1 MPSSRSAHPMP
12 GPASHSLGLGSE
24 CEGVSKS
31 CFTPFEFARGSCFET
46 DAGGSQ
52 RETWNL
58 GRPGPA
64 HPRCRRGCGKLTCLH
79 SGSRSDV
86 FPGEQEQKGKQSH
99 SGSLHSVPQTTRL
112 PPTVSCRSHRRVWDR
127 APVSEMGG
135 PGHLVPTTGLWS
147 REEQA
152 LVAST
157 LGLSW
162 SLCPLS
168 RTARVWCR
176 GDPGSPVGVSPCKGL
191 PPRGEHRIEERA
203 PSAYTRCSHT
213 QEPPSAVLE
222 TGQSVHSRPS

>member
-1 MPSSRSAHPMP
+1 MGAGFTAWGACGTGATRRGHAARTHGRCTGHVGTRSVTHGDNTMPSSRSAHPMP

-24 CEGVSKS
+24 CESVSKS

-58 GRPGPA
+58 GLPGPA

-157 LGLSW
+157 LL
-162 SLCPLS
+162 
-168 RTARVWCR
+168 V
-176 GDPGSPVGVSPCKGL
+176 
-191 PPRGEHRIEERA
+191 
-203 PSAYTRCSHT
+203 
-213 QEPPSAVLE
+213 
-222 TGQSVHSRPS
+222 